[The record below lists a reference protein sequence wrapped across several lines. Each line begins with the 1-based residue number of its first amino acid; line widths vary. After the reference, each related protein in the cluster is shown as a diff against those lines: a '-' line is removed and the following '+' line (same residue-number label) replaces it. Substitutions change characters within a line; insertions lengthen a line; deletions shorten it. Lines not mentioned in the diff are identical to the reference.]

1 MTRKRRV
8 VQAIDF
14 RSLPPLDTV
23 LFWEGQ
29 RYVVVGSELYR
40 RNDGLDVPL
49 IRWRSHC
56 PECDAP
62 FETTTTLKARN
73 PNRRCPKHHRIGVA
87 VSNGARKR
95 QHRFLARRGRRK
107 ANANRVR

>member
-1 MTRKRRV
+1 MTRKHRV
-8 VQAIDF
+8 AHTIDF
-14 RSLPPLDTV
+14 SSLPPLDTV
-23 LFWEGQ
+23 LMWEGQ
-29 RYVVVGSELYR
+29 RYVVVGSQLYR
-40 RNDGLDVPL
+40 RADGSEVPL

-56 PECDAP
+56 PDCDAP
-62 FETTTTLKARN
+62 FETTTPLKARN

-107 ANANRVR
+107 ANVTRVR